1 MTHVW
6 RVLGEGESEGG
17 CVGVGDD
24 VWRVL
29 GKGVGKSG

>member
-1 MTHVW
+1 MTW
-6 RVLGEGESEGG
+6 RVLGEGG